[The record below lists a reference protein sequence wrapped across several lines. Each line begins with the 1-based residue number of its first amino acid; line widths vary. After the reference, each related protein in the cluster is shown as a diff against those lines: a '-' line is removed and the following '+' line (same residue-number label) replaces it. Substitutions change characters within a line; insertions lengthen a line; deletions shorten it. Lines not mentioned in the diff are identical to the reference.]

1 MWYSIKE
8 IIRPAS
14 WKDAWE
20 LKKDPKKAYLSGGS
34 YLVAG
39 QNSEID
45 ALIDLNGLLDHTV
58 SVGQEEV
65 CIGAGVTLQTFI
77 DTARKIQQDNLLIDA
92 SRESCP
98 SKNIRNQRTLGG
110 EIGQNRANSEV
121 LVFLHSV
128 NAKLT
133 IMTNREES
141 VSIRDWDGQGIV
153 TEIRYFPDQMEGIYL
168 RRYAL
173 IPSAPA
179 IVIVGANKTN
189 GQLEFSIGGA
199 AKRIQNFFAP
209 SDKWND
215 QIAATLAVTAVK
227 QFSGDHL
234 GSVEYK
240 CSLITTALKRAGGA
254 L

>member
-1 MWYSIKE
+1 M
-8 IIRPAS
+8 
-14 WKDAWE
+14 
-20 LKKDPKKAYLSGGS
+20 
-34 YLVAG
+34 VAG

-45 ALIDLNGLLDHTV
+45 TLIDLTGLLDHTV
-58 SVGQEEV
+58 SIGREEIR
-65 CIGAGVTLQTFI
+65 IGAGVTLQVFI
-77 DTARKIQQDNLLIDA
+77 DTVREIQQDNLLIDG

-98 SKNIRNQRTLGG
+98 SKNIRNQRTFGG
-110 EIGQNRANSEV
+110 EVGQNRPNSEV
-121 LVFLHSV
+121 LVFLHCV
-128 NAKLT
+128 DAQLT
-133 IMTNREES
+133 IMTNREDL

-153 TEIRYFPDQMEGIYL
+153 TKIRYFPDQMDGIYL

-179 IVIVGANKTN
+179 IVIVSADRRN

-199 AKRIQNFFAP
+199 AKRIQNFSAP
-209 SDKWND
+209 SDEWND
-215 QIAATLAVTAVK
+215 QTATTLAKTAVK
-227 QFSGDHL
+227 KFSGDHL